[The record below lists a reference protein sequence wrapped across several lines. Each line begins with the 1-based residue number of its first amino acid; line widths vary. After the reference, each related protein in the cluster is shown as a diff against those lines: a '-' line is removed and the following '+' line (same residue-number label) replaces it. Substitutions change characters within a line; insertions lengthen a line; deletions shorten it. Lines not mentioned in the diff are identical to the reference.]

1 MWQPWQR
8 HFLQK
13 VVHIWGASLTFF
25 LPSKDW
31 NQGLKGREKGKKG
44 EKRFGNHIKRYIY
57 DYLWMSHFYTCNPGG
72 HLSPVSADRVKL
84 PSFSG
89 IFSLSICLIS
99 VSENSII
106 RQRNGQASSSP
117 DVMGKRENWTDG
129 HRGTASKFMQLTT
142 GGALL
147 ILSAQIIKAN
157 SS

>member
-1 MWQPWQR
+1 MT
-8 HFLQK
+8 
-13 VVHIWGASLTFF
+13 IYGCLTFTHAIRADICPQF
-25 LPSKDW
+25 LLI
-31 NQGLKGREKGKKG
+31 GL
-44 EKRFGNHIKRYIY
+44 
-57 DYLWMSHFYTCNPGG
+57 
-72 HLSPVSADRVKL
+72 
-84 PSFSG
+84 SFHHSLAF
-89 IFSLSICLIS
+89 FSLSICLIS

-147 ILSAQIIKAN
+147 NLSAQIIKAN